1 MKGVT
6 KIDYVKALLEKEIR
20 KSRID
25 FFHFLKFLSPSEFT
39 WNWHHK
45 YTCDILESFIVNEDI
60 NRLMIFMPPQHQKST
75 MMTEFLPAWALG
87 YNPNLQ
93 IILTMYNITQA
104 KKYNRKIQRII
115 ESDLYKRIFINTRLN
130 EKNVVSTSSG
140 AYVKN
145 SEEFEIVNTR
155 GFLKSVG
162 VEGGIAGNPAKLALM
177 DDVIKNVEQ
186 ANSETYRN
194 KIYDWYTDELEARL
208 HNDSKVAFTITRR
221 HQDDLAGRL
230 LDRDGTI
237 EEGGKWKVVKFPA
250 LCEDESNKNDPRKEG
265 EALFPSLHSRERLEY
280 IRDKQP
286 RTFASLYQQRPTAK
300 GGDMI
305 KGDWFVIKNKNE
317 LPFDINGVN
326 WDAFIDGAW
335 TEKIT
340 NDETAISFCYHDRK
354 ANILYIR
361 NIIAFRKR
369 ISKAIDFFAGIAP
382 VNGVKSGSLIHVED
396 KASGTAFKDYL
407 SNAGFNCIPIKNDF
421 VRKGKYTRVEES
433 EPFLRSG
440 KIVLIDG
447 TWIASFI
454 GQCESFP
461 NGKHDD
467 KVDVLT
473 YPIHEFLINDNN
485 PYITWSA

>member
-1 MKGVT
+1 MG
-6 KIDYVKALLEKEIR
+6 
-20 KSRID
+20 
-25 FFHFLKFLSPSEFT
+25 
-39 WNWHHK
+39 
-45 YTCDILESFIVNEDI
+45 
-60 NRLMIFMPPQHQKST
+60 
-75 MMTEFLPAWALG
+75 ALG

-130 EKNVVSTSSG
+130 EKNVVSTRAG

-162 VEGGIAGNPAKLALM
+162 VEGGIAGNTAKLALM

-250 LCEDESNKNDPRKEG
+250 LCEDESNRNDPRTEG

-305 KGDWFVIKNKNE
+305 KGDWFIIKNKNE
-317 LPFDINGVN
+317 LPFDINSVN

-335 TEKIT
+335 TEKI
-340 NDETAISFCYHDRK
+340 N
-354 ANILYIR
+354 
-361 NIIAFRKR
+361 
-369 ISKAIDFFAGIAP
+369 
-382 VNGVKSGSLIHVED
+382 
-396 KASGTAFKDYL
+396 
-407 SNAGFNCIPIKNDF
+407 
-421 VRKGKYTRVEES
+421 
-433 EPFLRSG
+433 
-440 KIVLIDG
+440 
-447 TWIASFI
+447 
-454 GQCESFP
+454 
-461 NGKHDD
+461 
-467 KVDVLT
+467 
-473 YPIHEFLINDNN
+473 
-485 PYITWSA
+485 